1 MENKKGVY
9 TIIVDVEDI
18 YSSYQG
24 YDRQEKIRNFIKD
37 AYLNW
42 GISYVLIGGDTE
54 IIPVRFTRITETDW
68 YYSALEGT
76 WNANNNNIFGEPED
90 GTLLYANVS
99 VGRVPANCSANVVN
113 FVNKVIA
120 YETLQNTTHKNY
132 VKNSLFVAAKTHP
145 NTLSDYCNNLNSL
158 TSDLG
163 VLNAQDYYTLKLYD
177 KQDNG
182 TFINSGQP
190 ENGRY
195 FELSSE
201 SFINALSTGW
211 SDFGQSYGKFHLVY
225 HIDHS
230 SFNAMGSSSIIKGQ
244 SIYRNDVDNLS
255 NGLDYLQIIYSD
267 GCHPNEF
274 SRIQYPNALLIMK
287 MEVVLHLLVI
297 VIMDIHMKRMCLLM
311 NFVKNYIIMSVFMSE
326 I

>member
-132 VKNSLFVAAKTHP
+132 VKNSLFVA
-145 NTLSDYCNNLNSL
+145 D
-158 TSDLG
+158 
-163 VLNAQDYYTLKLYD
+163 
-177 KQDNG
+177 
-182 TFINSGQP
+182 I
-190 ENGRY
+190 
-195 FELSSE
+195 
-201 SFINALSTGW
+201 
-211 SDFGQSYGKFHLVY
+211 
-225 HIDHS
+225 
-230 SFNAMGSSSIIKGQ
+230 
-244 SIYRNDVDNLS
+244 VDNPHFAAI
-255 NGLDYLQIIYSD
+255 NGDAAHNGICVVQILDML
-267 GCHPNEF
+267 
-274 SRIQYPNALLIMK
+274 
-287 MEVVLHLLVI
+287 
-297 VIMDIHMKRMCLLM
+297 
-311 NFVKNYIIMSVFMSE
+311 
-326 I
+326 